1 VGHIF
6 TLILNREI
14 TGDEVAALRD
24 AGCESANF
32 GTDSLPTNAE
42 VTVAKLDFDDSESPS
57 LAEAIQSAMD
67 AVKTVPDLTIPGLTV
82 PAVAKPKP
90 ESEILAGEIV
100 ESETA
105 IPELESATADR

>member
-24 AGCESANF
+24 AGCRSADF
-32 GTDSLPTNAE
+32 GTDSLPTNADL
-42 VTVAKLDFDDSESPS
+42 TVARLDFDDAESPS

-67 AVKTVPDLTIPGLTV
+67 AVRTVPDLSIPGLTV
-82 PAVAKPKP
+82 PAVVRAD
-90 ESEILAGEIV
+90 SDVLNGEIV
-100 ESETA
+100 ESESEIA
-105 IPELESATADR
+105 ELVPVSADR

>member
-24 AGCESANF
+24 AGCQSANF
-32 GTDSLPTNAE
+32 GIDSLPTNAD
-42 VTVAKLDFDDSESPS
+42 VTVAKLDFDDADSPS

-67 AVKTVPDLTIPGLTV
+67 AVRTVPDLSIPGLTV
-82 PAVAKPKP
+82 PAVVRSDADVV
-90 ESEILAGEIV
+90 AGETV
-100 ESETA
+100 ESETGIA
-105 IPELESATADR
+105 ELETVAADR